1 MSALISNA
9 LTIMRQTGGP
19 TRTRLVDF
27 SVDNL
32 PEAEQ
37 QLRDLGAELASH
49 QPGGQRF
56 RVFFDPAG
64 HPFCVT
70 SSQVAAMIP
79 PDEDPNE

>member
-1 MSALISNA
+1 MAQPGRASSTSPRLQC
-9 LTIMRQTGGP
+9 RQ
-19 TRTRLVDF
+19 
-27 SVDNL
+27 S

-56 RVFFDPAG
+56 RAFHDPAG

-70 SSQVAAMIP
+70 SSQVAATIP
-79 PDEDPNE
+79 PDMAPDE